1 MKFLISILEKRRM
14 LVHTFFCFLYFSI
27 FFAFNWREGG
37 INRMHALS
45 LFLIGGAGIGI
56 AYQTYYLLVF
66 GHQKKRPVL
75 AVAYFLMA
83 GSLIGA
89 VGYILFIGNQSRLS
103 AEIVDHSAAHTVW
116 NYVLFFGPWYV
127 HLAKYGVI
135 FYYAEKL
142 LFEKLDIW
150 LSRYWPEHIVPVTA
164 TAGVNQLVP
173 HFFNNLMHRV
183 YGWLNSK
190 KLLQPIQLAYLSN
203 LVKYGTINHFASVRK
218 LVPLDEEIAAVR
230 NMLAMEEG
238 HRVRLQVSGCVS
250 GLQVPPMLLLSIA
263 KNMIKH
269 GEVLPG
275 GDEALLEVRVEDTS
289 LHVIGTNGLR
299 QAPRWTRQGGGQGLR
314 YMRQLLKTVYSN
326 RATLYTDTIGSC
338 FYLYL
343 RIDNLKNNDHGKQK
357 T

>member
-1 MKFLISILEKRRM
+1 MKLLTIFLDRRRA
-14 LVHTFFCFLYFSI
+14 LVHCSFCILYFSV
-27 FFAFNWREGG
+27 FFVLNWREGG

-56 AYQTYYLLVF
+56 AYQTYCLLVF
-66 GHQKKRPVL
+66 GFRRKKPLL
-75 AVAYFLMA
+75 AIAYFLIA
-83 GSLIGA
+83 GGLIGTL
-89 VGYILFIGNQSRLS
+89 GYLLFIGSENKLS
-103 AEIVDHSAAHTVW
+103 KEIVDHAAAHTAW
-116 NYVLFFGPWYV
+116 NYFLFFGPWYV

-142 LFEKLDIW
+142 LFEKLDVW
-150 LSRYWPEHIVPVTA
+150 LSRYWPEHIVPVA
-164 TAGVNQLVP
+164 AFAGFNQLVP

-183 YGWLNSK
+183 FDKLIVSK
-190 KLLQPIQLAYLSN
+190 TLKPIQLAHLSN
-203 LVKYGTINHFASVRK
+203 LVKYGTVNHFAPLRK
-218 LVPLDEEIAAVR
+218 LAPLEEEIAAVR

-269 GEVLPG
+269 GEDLPG
-275 GDEALLEVRVEDTS
+275 GDEALLEVRVEGMS

-299 QAPRWTRQGGGQGLR
+299 QTPGWTRHGGGKGL
-314 YMRQLLKTVYSN
+314 QHLQELLQTVYGKG
-326 RATLYTDTIGSC
+326 ATLHTYTTGGC

-343 RIDNLKNNDHGKQK
+343 HVEKLKSNHDGK
-357 T
+357 